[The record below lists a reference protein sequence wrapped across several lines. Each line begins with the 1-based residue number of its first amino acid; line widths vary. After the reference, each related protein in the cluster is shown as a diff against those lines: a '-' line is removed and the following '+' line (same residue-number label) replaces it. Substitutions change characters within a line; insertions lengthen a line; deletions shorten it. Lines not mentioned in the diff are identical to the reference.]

1 MMVYMRVSTR
11 ENTNVRLDWTM
22 FHQSSITVARID
34 QIQGLT
40 TYSRCINYS
49 NQLYIYINSDY
60 FKRSLFV
67 LLIKNRANVQSKEGR
82 FIIRD
87 FNTFTV
93 RDNSFTFKI
102 ILFFFH
108 YQLYYI
114 INHNYLCKE
123 CMNCWTMNVSY

>member
-22 FHQSSITVARID
+22 FHYSSITVARID

-67 LLIKNRANVQSKEGR
+67 LLIKNRANV
-82 FIIRD
+82 
-87 FNTFTV
+87 
-93 RDNSFTFKI
+93 
-102 ILFFFH
+102 
-108 YQLYYI
+108 
-114 INHNYLCKE
+114 
-123 CMNCWTMNVSY
+123 